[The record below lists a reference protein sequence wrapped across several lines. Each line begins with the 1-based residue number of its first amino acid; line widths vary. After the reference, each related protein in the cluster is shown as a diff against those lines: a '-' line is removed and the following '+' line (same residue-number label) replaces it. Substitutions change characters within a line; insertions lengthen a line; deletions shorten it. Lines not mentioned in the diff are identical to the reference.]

1 MYTTK
6 TDRCS
11 RRFGRRFSS
20 GASRRTRAIFFFNAG
35 SDRRLRTSLSRGY
48 CWGLDLRIDSR
59 RSIPSS
65 EMLRNSFAG
74 LQRRKASTPE
84 GRRSLARSPQARE
97 LTFGGRRMQ
106 LLARKHKPGEQDL
119 RNNQGGHLRIRWSR
133 LITQKWPG
141 AYEGP
146 RRPKVIKHQDE
157 IRRRTQKHSSGIG
170 VRVKREY
177 VRRSDLYTLTL

>member
-11 RRFGRRFSS
+11 RWFGRLFSS
-20 GASRRTRAIFFFNAG
+20 GASRRLRAIFFFNAG

-84 GRRSLARSPQARE
+84 GRRSLAGSTQARE
-97 LTFGGRRMQ
+97 PTFGGPKDAV
-106 LLARKHKPGEQDL
+106 ARPGAQA
-119 RNNQGGHLRIRWSR
+119 RRIRPS
-133 LITQKWPG
+133 KGPG
-141 AYEGP
+141 RSP
-146 RRPKVIKHQDE
+146 SDTKVMVDHSE
-157 IRRRTQKHSSGIG
+157 VTGGLRRTSAPEGYQASG
-170 VRVKREY
+170 
-177 VRRSDLYTLTL
+177 